1 VTNEEE
7 IEILRQKK
15 VLHLP
20 VYCDW
25 RAKERYCDWRA
36 KESESDLTTLRN
48 TGHLTDKC

>member
-1 VTNEEE
+1 MRTNEEE

-15 VLHLP
+15 VLHLS

-25 RAKERYCDWRA
+25 RAKESD
-36 KESESDLTTLRN
+36 SDLTTLRN